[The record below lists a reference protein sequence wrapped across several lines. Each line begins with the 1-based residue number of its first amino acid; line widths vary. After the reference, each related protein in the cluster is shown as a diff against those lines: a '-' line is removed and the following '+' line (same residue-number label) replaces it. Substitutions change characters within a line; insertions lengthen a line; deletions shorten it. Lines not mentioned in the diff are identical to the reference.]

1 MNFSL
6 ANILA
11 AVVEL
16 ADTSDLKSDANQ
28 VAYRFESGQRH
39 HDLYVFQFLLNGLNR
54 NDRFGSFKCTN
65 YLRIFWR
72 PAIWVLAINQF
83 FNNIDR
89 IMARYLI
96 VRFDS
101 SKVD

>member
-39 HDLYVFQFLLNGLNR
+39 HNLYVFQFLLNGLNR
-54 NDRFGSFKCTN
+54 NDRFINFKCVKLMPVGKTTDGSGAKW
-65 YLRIFWR
+65 LE
-72 PAIWVLAINQF
+72 A
-83 FNNIDR
+83 
-89 IMARYLI
+89 
-96 VRFDS
+96 S
-101 SKVD
+101 T